1 MMSGFSGPRNS
12 APRLARASQ
21 TRLRLV
27 FGLAAVLAAVSTGG
41 FAQSWTTA
49 AGFWQSS
56 DDEGKPTG
64 WFYFVDKDGVFEGR
78 LVKTFKIPG
87 KPTFDTCGN
96 CTGAQKDAPMLG
108 LTIVKGMKRQGAEY
122 SDGTILDPR
131 DGSVYHA
138 QMKLSPDGKSLFVH
152 GYIGLPVLG
161 QTKTWTRLPD
171 NVMAAA
177 DIPPDSVAAK
187 AAPKPKS
194 NPNAN
199 PNPNPKPASAPKPAA
214 PPAPAQQ

>member
-1 MMSGFSGPRNS
+1 MRGFSGPRSS
-12 APRLARASQ
+12 APRLAGECE

-27 FGLAAVLAAVSTGG
+27 FALAAMLAVVSTGG
-41 FAQSWTTA
+41 FAQTWTTV
-49 AGFWQSS
+49 AGFWQST

-64 WFYFVDKDGVFEGR
+64 WFYFVDKSGVFEGR

-122 SDGTILDPR
+122 RDGTILDPR
-131 DGSVYHA
+131 DGTVYHA
-138 QMKLSPDGKSLFVH
+138 QMELSPDGKSLFVR
-152 GYIGLPVLG
+152 GYIGMPLLG

-171 NVMAAA
+171 DVIAAA
-177 DIPPDSVAAK
+177 DIPPDSVAGK
-187 AAPKPKS
+187 AAPKPK
-194 NPNAN
+194 PT

-214 PPAPAQQ
+214 APAPAPAQQ

>member
-1 MMSGFSGPRNS
+1 MRDFSAIPSS
-12 APRLARASQ
+12 APRPAGE
-21 TRLRLV
+21 TKPRLRLV
-27 FGLAAVLAAVSTGG
+27 LGLAAMLAAVSTGG
-41 FAQSWTTA
+41 FAQTWTTA

-56 DDEGKPTG
+56 DDEGKPNG
-64 WFYFVDKDGVFEGR
+64 WFYFVDKNGVFEGR

-87 KPTFDTCGN
+87 KPTFDTCSN
-96 CTGAQKDAPMLG
+96 CTGAQKDAAMLG
-108 LTIVKGMKRQGAEY
+108 LTIVKDMKRQGAEY
-122 SDGTILDPR
+122 RDGTILDPR

-138 QMKLSPDGKSLFVH
+138 QMELSPDGKNLFVR
-152 GYIGLPVLG
+152 GYIGVPMLG

-187 AAPKPKS
+187 AAPGPKPK
-194 NPNAN
+194 

-214 PPAPAQQ
+214 APAPAQQ